1 MYFIGIVAD
10 CKDFEFIKKELI
22 KKNNPIQLIQIN
34 KKTINNIKNI
44 KFDSIVVCTQLD
56 KLERQDIFN
65 YIIKNCKYLIIN
77 SDLKLNNSIIKN
89 DKIKTITYG
98 LNQKA
103 TVTVSSITED
113 RVMACLQRNIEDIN
127 NNIIEVQEFI
137 IEDHNITN
145 KKIYSMLVVL
155 IIQQLYN
162 CKK

>member
-1 MYFIGIVAD
+1 MNFNLSND
-10 CKDFEFIKKELI
+10 
-22 KKNNPIQLIQIN
+22 N
-34 KKTINNIKNI
+34 K
-44 KFDSIVVCTQLD
+44 
-56 KLERQDIFN
+56 
-65 YIIKNCKYLIIN
+65 
-77 SDLKLNNSIIKN
+77 LKI
-89 DKIKTITYG
+89 ITYG